1 MDGQKSVADEII
13 KLKSLLESGVITE
26 EEFNSQKT
34 KLLSSSE
41 TIDTETASDTSK
53 EGKIQ
58 TVKDKIQ
65 MLKPIHKVA
74 LISAVILV
82 LFFGYISFNGPILT
96 GNDKFAYDLIVK
108 NANKFKNPSSVRIT
122 SGTVLSPKDD
132 SHDGEGCLWCG
143 LSGINGFGSRTTS
156 YYWLSGDGESIME
169 EDDSSLARATDE
181 LNYNQINKKLEIKL
195 KGKY

>member
-1 MDGQKSVADEII
+1 MDGHKSVADEII

-34 KLLSSSE
+34 KLLSSPE
-41 TIDTETASDTSK
+41 TIDAETASNESK
-53 EGKIQ
+53 EGKVQ

-65 MLKPIHKVA
+65 MLKPIHKMA
-74 LISAVILV
+74 LIGAMILI
-82 LFFGYISFNGPILT
+82 LFLGYISINGPILT
-96 GNDKFAYDLIVK
+96 GDNKFAYDLIVK

-122 SGTVLSPKDD
+122 SGSVLSPKDD
-132 SHDGEGCLWCG
+132 STNGEGCLWCG

-156 YYWLSGDGESIME
+156 YYWLSGDGETIM
-169 EDDSSLARATDE
+169 EDDSSHARVTDE
-181 LNYNQINKKLEIKL
+181 LNYDQINKKLEKKL